1 MKISKRVMTRLLAA
15 VIILSAIIATVTWHG
30 TAAQRSST
38 SPAAEMTAVTTRGD
52 LEVIVSGSGTLQSEV
67 REDVR
72 VSLSGSIVRFD
83 AEAGRKVSAGDILAK
98 LDVQDM
104 ELQLERKRLDI
115 EIQERE
121 LQKLREEETEAVLTA
136 RESGQIDWNM
146 RDGDRVQS
154 GSNIAT
160 ITDLEYIE
168 VTGRFSAADAAGI
181 TEGQTATFSLP
192 NYLLEFPGQVTSVS
206 TIPRPGNSLPALTAF
221 YEVTAEFDNAQ
232 NLPNGVRGRMTV
244 HTSSEKFQAAQ
255 PATLQLMEAT
265 NIRAPLAGTISKLHV
280 DSNSMVSEGRQIA
293 EITDSQLDRQI
304 SEAEARLRQ
313 YDFEL
318 SYLLAQQ
325 SSSAVQQSI
334 YGSGSQN
341 PSEVQIQQLLM
352 EIGNLNAEIDRL
364 YDRRSSGKL
373 STPAKGKLQW
383 QVKEGDRVQEGS
395 IIATVQ
401 PLEKINATGIFSKEH
416 VNKIS
421 AGQAVEFYLFE
432 YGITVQGR
440 ISKIGTVPETGVAAA
455 GLDALYDVTV
465 RMKNPGNLD
474 TNKSGILKIATAF
487 GEKRSV
493 EAVSANTE
501 PLVQRAP
508 LSGTISIFAD
518 NGSYVDKGQ
527 ILAQISDPDRA
538 EQLQH
543 QIATAE
549 LRLRQARLD
558 LEDIVRQQTDRN
570 DEAVIT
576 APISGTIL
584 LPTQA
589 AGVGSHVSQGTIL
602 ATVVDYE
609 RMQVVIPV
617 DELDVARIIPG
628 QSVRITAHALPDTII
643 KGHVLKIAEEGSD
656 RGGVSVFNVTV
667 AIEATDGLRA
677 GMTVEADILV
687 KSLQDILLIP
697 IESVTSQGGK
707 SIVHLLTNDGGT
719 LPVEIQVGENDNSKI
734 QIISGLEEG
743 QQILIQG
750 STAGSVPMPSPG
762 GGMFGGMRQQQGIDQ

>member
-1 MKISKRVMTRLLAA
+1 MKISRKVITRLLAA
-15 VIILSAIIATVTWHG
+15 VLILSAIIAAVTLSG
-30 TAAQRSST
+30 TAAQRST
-38 SPAAEMTAVTTRGD
+38 ASPAAEMTAVATRGD
-52 LEVIVSGSGTLQSEV
+52 LEVIVSGSGTLQSEM

-72 VSLSGSIVRFD
+72 VPLSGSIVSFD
-83 AEAGRKVSAGDILAK
+83 AAAGRKVSAGDILAK

-121 LQKLREEETEAVLTA
+121 LQKLREEDTEAVLTA
-136 RESGQIDWNM
+136 RESGEINWSV
-146 RDGDRVQS
+146 REGDRVQS

-160 ITDLEYIE
+160 ITNLEYIE

-181 TEGQTATFSLP
+181 TEGQSAAFNLP

-206 TIPRPGNSLPALTAF
+206 TIPRPGNRLPALSAF
-221 YEVTAEFDNAQ
+221 YEVTAEFDNAR

-255 PATLQLMEAT
+255 PAALQLMEAT
-265 NIRAPLAGTISKLHV
+265 NIRAPLAGTISKLHA
-280 DSNSMVSEGRQIA
+280 DSNSMVFEGRQIT

-318 SYLLAQQ
+318 SSLLAQQ
-325 SSSAVQQSI
+325 NSSVVQQSI
-334 YGSGSQN
+334 YGSGSQI
-341 PSEVQIQQLLM
+341 STEVQIQQLLM
-352 EIGNLNAEIDRL
+352 EISNLTAEIGRL
-364 YDRRSSGKL
+364 REKRASGQL
-373 STPAKGKLQW
+373 STPAKGELQW
-383 QVKEGDRVQEGS
+383 IVKEGDRVQEGS

-401 PLEKINATGIFSKEH
+401 PLGRISTVGIFNKEQID
-416 VNKIS
+416 KIS
-421 AGQAVEFYLFE
+421 EGQVVEFYIFE

-440 ISKIGTVPETGVAAA
+440 ISRIGTVPKTAVAVA
-455 GLDALYDVTV
+455 GPDALYDVTV
-465 RMKNPGNLD
+465 KVKNPGNLD
-474 TNKSGILKIATAF
+474 ANLSGVLKIATTY
-487 GEKRSV
+487 GERRSV
-493 EAVSANTE
+493 EAVSANIE

-508 LSGTISIFAD
+508 LSGSISIFAN

-558 LEDIVRQQTDRN
+558 LKDIVRQQTDRN
-570 DEAVIT
+570 NEAVIT

-602 ATVVDYE
+602 ATVVNYE
-609 RMQVVIPV
+609 SMQVVIPV

-628 QSVRITAHALPDTII
+628 QSVRITAHALPDTTI

-656 RGGVSVFNVTV
+656 RGGVSVFNATI
-667 AIEATDGLRA
+667 AIEPTDGLRA

-687 KSLQDILLIP
+687 KNLRDILLVP
-697 IESVTSQGGK
+697 IESVISQGGR
-707 SIVHLLTNDGGT
+707 SIVHLLKDDGRT

-734 QIISGLEEG
+734 QIISGLEDG

-750 STAGSVPMPSPG
+750 STAENVPMPAPG
-762 GGMFGGMRQQQGIDQ
+762 GGMFGGMRRQQGTDQ